1 MTWHRKPV
9 EKPAKHIHT
18 LSAPRILV
26 LAILGGAFIT
36 MGALFS
42 ILLSTGVETH
52 GLQLLLQGVGFSIG
66 FFLVILTGAA
76 LFTEANVILPV
87 SALNCSRSDMLR
99 RGLKLLGTGLDR
111 QSARHDADRLGD
123 PRWHRLNS
131 PQHYQLLAELVAKK
145 MHYQQTGGAEGWFS
159 LVLSEMLGN
168 WMVGMAAFL
177 AVMGRTIIDK
187 FVPIVLAV
195 SLFVAGNF
203 QHSPANMAYF
213 SMIMPTGE
221 GPGWWDAMRWN
232 ILPAG
237 IGNLLGGS
245 LLVALP
251 LWYGLR
257 PKRCE

>member
-1 MTWHRKPV
+1 M
-9 EKPAKHIHT
+9 
-18 LSAPRILV
+18 
-26 LAILGGAFIT
+26 
-36 MGALFS
+36 
-42 ILLSTGVETH
+42 
-52 GLQLLLQGVGFSIG
+52 
-66 FFLVILTGAA
+66 
-76 LFTEANVILPV
+76 
-87 SALNCSRSDMLR
+87 
-99 RGLKLLGTGLDR
+99 
-111 QSARHDADRLGD
+111 
-123 PRWHRLNS
+123 
-131 PQHYQLLAELVAKK
+131 AELVAKK

-159 LVLSEMLGN
+159 LVLSGMLGN